1 MREIILIDC
10 WLWQIWIVRSKEKLK
25 QHLPPTPLLPRLN
38 FTPSF
43 ITFLALP
50 RCIWHRGDGE
60 WEKKNLL
67 QHCIFHDA
75 GENLLCFRSSSSHRD
90 HLCSPQ
96 LPNFV
101 TSTLCAHIHLEKHFS
116 EPEYNLVFLGLMVT
130 TKTVLRTSLMHPLH
144 TWCKDLWMSP
154 SNASTASSKW
164 LPANEL
170 TDEER

>member
-101 TSTLCAHIHLEKHFS
+101 TSTLCTYTSWEAL
-116 EPEYNLVFLGLMVT
+116 
-130 TKTVLRTSLMHPLH
+130 LRTWIQFSIPGSHGHHEDCITNLPDASITYLM
-144 TWCKDLWMSP
+144 
-154 SNASTASSKW
+154 
-164 LPANEL
+164 
-170 TDEER
+170 